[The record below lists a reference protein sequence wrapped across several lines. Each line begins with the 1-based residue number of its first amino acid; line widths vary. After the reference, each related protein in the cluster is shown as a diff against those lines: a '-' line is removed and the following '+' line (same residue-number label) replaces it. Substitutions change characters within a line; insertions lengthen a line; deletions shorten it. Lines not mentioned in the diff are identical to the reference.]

1 MLPSGIP
8 HAEDSREP
16 RQQLIAQGPASSLRS
31 PASNQTDPASHPRPD
46 QHPQA
51 SPRRPRRARASP
63 PLSAR
68 PSASPGLQ
76 SRVCPPPTRTHRPR
90 PRRLATPA
98 SASQSCG
105 CERRDRPQEARAA
118 QRSCACASMH
128 ANRSAHAQQRL
139 GAGLA
144 PVVFG
149 SSWGRPL
156 QEPYASRDR
165 RTSLLLLSAACGH
178 RAKSLSNWNPAVTN
192 VIFLTLNLQ
201 EWPEG

>member
-16 RQQLIAQGPASSLRS
+16 RQPLIAQGPASSLRS

-98 SASQSCG
+98 RASQSCG
-105 CERRDRPQEARAA
+105 CERRDTDRRKPGQRSARALA
-118 QRSCACASMH
+118 RACTQTEVRTRNSASVLGWPQWSSAHPGGGRSRSPTLLGIIAQVSSSFQQLVGTELRASVTGTQRS
-128 ANRSAHAQQRL
+128 
-139 GAGLA
+139 
-144 PVVFG
+144 P
-149 SSWGRPL
+149 
-156 QEPYASRDR
+156 
-165 RTSLLLLSAACGH
+165 T
-178 RAKSLSNWNPAVTN
+178 
-192 VIFLTLNLQ
+192 
-201 EWPEG
+201 